1 MRPDSVSDAV
11 VVAAVLAGKKDTTGE
26 SNVSDWKP
34 VPMRPLS
41 SATERVMSCPM
52 FCTVWHE
59 TTDVDVHEVD
69 VHPASAMSA
78 SVVVKSLRPKLSPEI
93 VTYKP
98 VDCGALGRAAFEMVG
113 ASNVKTEVNDPTTAP
128 TVTAAARLCPV
139 LLRAAAGALHSTVVA
154 VDQDVVA
161 H

>member
-1 MRPDSVSDAV
+1 MRPASVSDADV
-11 VVAAVLAGKKDTTGE
+11 EAAVLAGKNDTTGG
-26 SNVSDWKP
+26 SNVNDWKP

-41 SATERVMSCPM
+41 SATERVMCCPM
-52 FCTVWHE
+52 LCTVWHE
-59 TTDVDVHEVD
+59 TNESVVHEVD

-98 VDCGALGRAAFEMVG
+98 VDCAALGLAVFVMIG
-113 ASNVKTEVNDPTTAP
+113 LSYVKTEVYDPTTEP
-128 TVTAAARLCPV
+128 TVSVAAKLCPV
-139 LLRAAAGALHSTVVA
+139 LLRAAAGALHITVVA
-154 VDQDVVA
+154 VDHDVVA